1 VPGNKNYISAFD
13 YAPPRTHNTQAGSN
27 VRDMIKAYA
36 CEHKTLAALPKAK
49 VKRQKAKVRTKN
61 SGLLINNR

>member
-1 VPGNKNYISAFD
+1 
-13 YAPPRTHNTQAGSN
+13 
-27 VRDMIKAYA
+27 MIKAYA